1 MHVYVFDIIFSLFV
15 LFSLC
20 IFNHIFFFK
29 QKTAYELRISDWSS
43 DVCSSDLSSTW
54 VTSAVLLSPDCS
66 MYEVDWTANVL
77 VSWLTVA
84 ELLSPVCSMSD
95 TFCGVAPE
103 PSSACVTFALLL
115 APLWLTRESPPES
128 EPVWSTT
135 APLAGFGIGRAPG
148 GERGWTVCLIY

>member
-1 MHVYVFDIIFSLFV
+1 MRV
-15 LFSLC
+15 
-20 IFNHIFFFK
+20 
-29 QKTAYELRISDWSS
+29 SDWSS
-43 DVCSSDLSSTW
+43 AVCSSDLI
-54 VTSAVLLSPDCS
+54 
-66 MYEVDWTANVL
+66 DWTANVI

-115 APLWLTRESPPES
+115 APLWLTSESPPES

-135 APLAGFGIGRAPG
+135 APLPVFDWFTVLVDWAQAGAAIEIGRASC
-148 GERGWTVCLIY
+148 GERVCQYG

>member
-1 MHVYVFDIIFSLFV
+1 
-15 LFSLC
+15 
-20 IFNHIFFFK
+20 
-29 QKTAYELRISDWSS
+29 
-43 DVCSSDLSSTW
+43 
-54 VTSAVLLSPDCS
+54 

-115 APLWLTRESPPES
+115 AQLWLTSESPPES

-135 APLAGFGIGRAPG
+135 APLRVFDWFTVVVDWANAGRAGANAVSERP
-148 GERGWTVCLIY
+148 GERRGGQGGDGTG